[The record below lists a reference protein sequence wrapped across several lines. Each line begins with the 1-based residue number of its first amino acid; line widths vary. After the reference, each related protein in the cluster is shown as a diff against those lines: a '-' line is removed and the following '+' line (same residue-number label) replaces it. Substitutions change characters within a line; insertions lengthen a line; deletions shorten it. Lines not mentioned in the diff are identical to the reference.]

1 MFGHFFGKLGIQQQ
15 TQPSNATSEAAK
27 WRQQI
32 LVLGEYLGGV
42 RLGSGSRKRIVESVR
57 LVSEAAVWSDRRCP
71 ELLSV
76 IIDSGLPKSLLRLL
90 REQQQRT
97 EIKQEKATAVTVQ
110 ILQTLSIILDGVSDT
125 HFLQALLA
133 DGFVNDLIG
142 APVDL
147 DCEEVLAYYVAFLKA
162 LSLKLTSSTIHYFFI
177 NQLESPTFP
186 LFTTAIALFD
196 HPDSMVRVAVRAIT
210 LNVIR
215 INDPDALEFLLG
227 APACAHFWGQVMHA
241 IKDCCDD
248 AFRLLVDMPQD
259 GTASWAAVDQVLENH
274 MGLLAYV
281 NDVCALG
288 VDRINRRIA
297 LEFSDRILTRT
308 YIHAI
313 DVGWRANATPEE
325 TLYMQVVTLCLA
337 HFFAIVRYSPL
348 LADTVAALFTAQEEQ
363 QQQQQ
368 QQNHAVDSEDDTGSA
383 NSPRIYQRRPHR
395 PVLSPVIQSQQSN
408 HNPFIPSPF
417 EPSRTL
423 MPWLC
428 VALEVLDNKA
438 ISPTVLVKSVL
449 TPRRMLRTRAL
460 LESLTGGAALAP
472 DDWRSDSAQSTLS
485 SQTPHSLAGELTT
498 ANPLLPPLT
507 QVIVTAMVH
516 ILADS
521 PPSHTWPTV
530 CLAAHVLA
538 QLARSSRGHV
548 ILDPSLAE
556 ELVNAQRQHSAELRA
571 MLMSVDELTESDDT
585 DSEHSSNSSS
595 TSASA
600 TTVMSWK
607 VLVKCLFDF
616 ANSSA
621 DTLRNKI
628 QSESRHTFALHPTSK
643 PQLPL
648 TSKPLLHPTSKPLLH
663 PTSKSLLPPISAL
676 SPFDNSGAPQD
687 VVLAA
692 NLHQAHCLKR
702 LVAASPNGA
711 IDSHS
716 APVQAKGLYAAD
728 LHRWLGAHA
737 SAAVLDSKGKDDLL
751 WRATTIIDNATKH
764 ALPKKAMRLGFSASV
779 TCLDGV
785 LVIRQATNG
794 AGDIVELIWP
804 MADLVVTKV
813 LDEPTDAGHL
823 PTLRLA
829 DTMFPPLF
837 FPALPQSMGG
847 IPTLSLLTLSL
858 SPPLVPL
865 STSPTK
871 RLHYAYLGP
880 HRSLDISLRFRD
892 AMECAD
898 VLGMLQRH
906 IVVSRKALADIYL
919 KHNVI

>member
-1 MFGHFFGKLGIQQQ
+1 MFGNFFGKLGIQQQ
-15 TQPSNATSEAAK
+15 TLLSNANSEPDK

-32 LVLGEYLGGV
+32 LGLGEYLGSV

-76 IIDSGLPKSLLRLL
+76 IIDSGLPKALLRLL

-97 EIKQEKATAVTVQ
+97 TIKRETATVVTVQ

-125 HFLQALLA
+125 RFLQALLG
-133 DGFVNDLIG
+133 DGFVNELIG

-147 DCEEVLAYYVAFLKA
+147 ECEEVLAYYVAFLKA
-162 LSLKLTSSTIHYFFI
+162 LSLKLTSSTIRYFFM
-177 NQLESPTFP
+177 NEAEGSAKFP
-186 LFTTAIALFD
+186 LFTTAISLFD

-215 INDPDALEFLLG
+215 INDSEVLEFLLG
-227 APACAHFWGQVMHA
+227 APVCAHFWGQVMHA
-241 IKDCCDD
+241 LKDCCDD
-248 AFRLLVDMPQD
+248 AFRLLVDMPLD
-259 GTASWAAVDQVLENH
+259 GSGAASWAAVDQVLENH

-288 VDRINRRIA
+288 VDRINRRVA
-297 LEFSDRILTRT
+297 LEFNERILTRT
-308 YIHAI
+308 FIHAI

-348 LADTVAALFTAQEEQ
+348 LVDTVAALFTTQEEQ
-363 QQQQQ
+363 QQQQTR
-368 QQNHAVDSEDDTGSA
+368 AVDSEDDAGSA
-383 NSPRIYQRRPHR
+383 GSPHNYPRRLPHR
-395 PVLSPVIQSQQSN
+395 AVLSPAMQSN

-428 VALEVLDNKA
+428 VALEVLGNKA

-485 SQTPHSLAGELTT
+485 SQTPHSLTGELTT
-498 ANPLLPPLT
+498 APPLLQLPPLT
-507 QVIVTAMVH
+507 QTIVTAMVH

-521 PPSHTWPTV
+521 PPSHTWPTI
-530 CLAAHVLA
+530 CLAANVLA
-538 QLARSSRGHV
+538 LLARSSRGLV
-548 ILDPSLAE
+548 ILDSGLSD

-571 MLMSVDELTESDDT
+571 TLMAVDELAEPDDT
-585 DSEHSSNSSS
+585 GSEHSSSNSSS
-595 TSASA
+595 CSTSASA
-600 TTVMSWK
+600 MTMVVSWK

-628 QSESRHTFALHPTSK
+628 QSESRHTFALHPTIK
-643 PQLPL
+643 PPPL
-648 TSKPLLHPTSKPLLH
+648 
-663 PTSKSLLPPISAL
+663 ISAL
-676 SPFDNSGAPQD
+676 SPFDSSGGGAPQD
-687 VVLAA
+687 AVLAA
-692 NLHQAHCLKR
+692 QLHQAHCLKR
-702 LVAASPNGA
+702 LVAASANGGV
-711 IDSHS
+711 DSSHS
-716 APVQAKGLYAAD
+716 VPAKGLYAAD
-728 LHRWLGAHA
+728 LHRWLGAHVNAA
-737 SAAVLDSKGKDDLL
+737 SIAGGEDALL
-751 WRATTIIDNATKH
+751 WRSATIIDNAAKH
-764 ALPKKAMRLGFSASV
+764 ALPKKTMRLGFPASV
-779 TCLDGV
+779 ACLDGV
-785 LVIRQATNG
+785 LVIRQATG
-794 AGDIVELIWP
+794 TADDIVLVWP
-804 MADLVVTKV
+804 MADLAVARVH
-813 LDEPTDAGHL
+813 DEPSDAGHL
-823 PTLRLA
+823 PTLRLT
-829 DTMFPPLF
+829 DTPFPPLF

-847 IPTLSLLTLSL
+847 IPTSVTSLPL
-858 SPPLVPL
+858 SPLKSRSV
-865 STSPTK
+865 SPTK
-871 RLHYAYLGP
+871 RLQYAYLGSQQ
-880 HRSLDISLRFRD
+880 RSLDISLRFRD

-898 VLGMLQRH
+898 VLGLLQRH
-906 IVVSRKALADIYL
+906 VVVSRKGLASIYL

>member
-1 MFGHFFGKLGIQQQ
+1 MFGNFFGKLGIQQQ
-15 TQPSNATSEAAK
+15 SPPSTNATSEPAK
-27 WRQQI
+27 WRLQI
-32 LVLGEYLGGV
+32 STLSEYLGSV
-42 RLGSGSRKRIVESVR
+42 RLGTGSRKRIVESVR

-76 IIDSGLPKSLLRLL
+76 IIDAGLPRALLRLL
-90 REQQQRT
+90 REQQSPKVKRET
-97 EIKQEKATAVTVQ
+97 ATAVTVQ
-110 ILQTLSIILDGVSDT
+110 ILQTLSIILDGVGNTD
-125 HFLQALLA
+125 FLKALLGN
-133 DGFVNDLIG
+133 GFVNDLIG
-142 APVDL
+142 APVDF

-162 LSLKLTSSTIHYFFI
+162 LSLKLTSSTIRYFFI
-177 NQLESPTFP
+177 NLDDEPPRFP

-248 AFRLLVDMPQD
+248 AFRLLVDMPLD
-259 GTASWAAVDQVLENH
+259 DTASWAAVDQVLENH

-288 VDRINRRIA
+288 VDRINRRVS
-297 LEFSDRILTRT
+297 LEFNDRLLTRT

-313 DVGWRANATPEE
+313 EVGWRANSTPEE
-325 TLYMQVVTLCLA
+325 SLYMQVVTLCLA

-348 LADTVAALFTAQEEQ
+348 LVDTIAALFTAQEERQ
-363 QQQQQ
+363 QPA
-368 QQNHAVDSEDDTGSA
+368 NNAVDSEDDTVSA
-383 NSPRIYQRRPHR
+383 GSPRLYPRRPHR
-395 PVLSPVIQSQQSN
+395 PVLLPEVPTQQSN

-498 ANPLLPPLT
+498 AHLLLPPLT
-507 QVIVTAMVH
+507 QTIVTAMVH

-521 PPSHTWPTV
+521 PPSHSWTTV
-530 CLAAHVLA
+530 NLAAHVLA
-538 QLARSSRGHV
+538 QLTRTSRGHI
-548 ILDPSLAE
+548 ILDPSLSE
-556 ELVNAQRQHSAELRA
+556 ELANAQRQHSAELRA
-571 MLMSVDELTESDDT
+571 MLMSIGEVADSDDT
-585 DSEHSSNSSS
+585 DSEHSSGSVS
-595 TSASA
+595 TSTA
-600 TTVMSWK
+600 TVISWK

-616 ANSSA
+616 ANSST

-628 QSESRHTFALHPTSK
+628 QSESRHTFAAQSISK
-643 PQLPL
+643 PPPL
-648 TSKPLLHPTSKPLLH
+648 SPSITA
-663 PTSKSLLPPISAL
+663 I
-676 SPFDNSGAPQD
+676 SPFDSSSGALQD
-687 VVLAA
+687 TVLAS

-702 LVAASPNGA
+702 LVAASSTDALSLPP
-711 IDSHS
+711 S
-716 APVQAKGLYAAD
+716 VKGLYAAD
-728 LHRWLGAHA
+728 LHRWLGSHI
-737 SAAVLDSKGKDDLL
+737 SATALNDDALV
-751 WRATTIIDNATKH
+751 WRATTVIDNASKF
-764 ALPKKAMRLGFSASV
+764 ALPKKVMRLGFPATV

-785 LVIRQATNG
+785 LLIRQT
-794 AGDIVELIWP
+794 AGPSNTVELTWP
-804 MADLVVTKV
+804 LADLAIVKV
-813 LDEPTDAGHL
+813 HDEPSDAGHL
-823 PTLRLA
+823 PTLRLT
-829 DTMFPPLF
+829 DGTFPQLF
-837 FPALPQSMGG
+837 FPALPQSKGG
-847 IPTLSLLTLSL
+847 IPTVVK
-858 SPPLVPL
+858 SPTFPSRPL
-865 STSPTK
+865 STHAK
-871 RLHYAYLGP
+871 RLHYAYLGS
-880 HRSLDISLRFRD
+880 HRSLDVSLRFRD
-892 AMECAD
+892 SMECAD
-898 VLGMLQRH
+898 VLGMLQHH
-906 IVVSRKALADIYL
+906 IVVSRRALADIYL